1 MNLSNIVH
9 SDREKYRERN
19 IPRSVQRHSDPY
31 PHRLYDPR
39 QEDMATALTVNSH
52 HRISSPS
59 YSSPPHPPPSPP
71 LSDYQSSRTLPSIQS
86 LINMDD
92 SKDDMDMHGTYDSRH
107 DHDGVS
113 ARATMPNGRRPQSYG
128 HPAKVATSGAQHL
141 YYQQQRPVP
150 TTFAPSMS
158 TNVNPITPPSGDTSP
173 IESNN
178 SQWHH
183 QHQHQHQHQH
193 HHYIAPSHSA
203 SFSGQNSDRYVCPVC
218 SKAFSRP
225 SSLRIHSHSHTG
237 EKPFLCPHKG
247 CGKAFSVRSNMKR
260 HERGCH
266 GGGESGD

>member
-1 MNLSNIVH
+1 
-9 SDREKYRERN
+9 
-19 IPRSVQRHSDPY
+19 
-31 PHRLYDPR
+31 
-39 QEDMATALTVNSH
+39 
-52 HRISSPS
+52 
-59 YSSPPHPPPSPP
+59 
-71 LSDYQSSRTLPSIQS
+71 
-86 LINMDD
+86 
-92 SKDDMDMHGTYDSRH
+92 
-107 DHDGVS
+107 
-113 ARATMPNGRRPQSYG
+113 MPNGRRPQSYG
-128 HPAKVATSGAQHL
+128 HPAVSHPDMRPPSPPIDPQLGFNHPIQSSSPITSSRSSTTTGAPYPGAPFRSLESHPGQNGRSSTTNSQSVNRSPPDASPHSSYPGSPYSETPPSSSAYGFQKVATSGAQHL

-158 TNVNPITPPSGDTSP
+158 GNVNPITPPSGDTSP

-178 SQWHH
+178 SQWH
-183 QHQHQHQHQH
+183 HQHQHQH